1 MCPEWDDMSV
11 WDQAMLLAFDQ
22 VRQYE
27 ESQELRMQLE
37 ASLKQQMPI

>member
-1 MCPEWDDMSV
+1 MSV
-11 WDQAMLLAFDQ
+11 WDQAMLLAYDQ

>member
-1 MCPEWDDMSV
+1 MRPEWDDMSV